1 MNFAHICK
9 QARTVFISAIMLTLY
24 GSSLATFVCVIC
36 VAWALLIWAINFLP
50 LILTATPSTAATYA
64 AVNADIDVLFT
75 AMFWPLVGLV
85 AACCA
90 TFVTGLLSGALAVYA
105 AWRVS

>member
-9 QARTVFISAIMLTLY
+9 QARTFCLSALMLTLY

-50 LILTATPSTAATYA
+50 LILTATPATVATYA
-64 AVNADIDVLFT
+64 AVNADIDVLFKS
-75 AMFWPLVGLV
+75 MFWPMASLV
-85 AACCA
+85 AYCCA
-90 TFVTGLLSGALAVYA
+90 TLVAMLLSGALAVYA